1 MKKEENKENKEK
13 KKYFIIT
20 KNKEEYIS
28 LELKEFFEDPNKY
41 LQNNSKFIIGDN
53 YLNKFKIPKS
63 LLGKKQ
69 NNSHIKLSYSK
80 NNEFDFDKNTN
91 SNDIFDK
98 IDSKPSLIHIN
109 QNKFPNLKNQKR
121 CISAFNPK
129 RTINYDL
136 MNSKK
141 SRNFLHSPC
150 SIKSNKI
157 PSSPLKSIHYEYKTS
172 KEIIDIFNKFNNKK
186 KDKKNETINLY
197 SSKKN
202 DCKDYKYLIQEK
214 NLKSRGQEKKTF
226 NDFSKYLAQKCNKKE
241 ENLLLN
247 KIDNFN
253 LKKQF
258 LNYLYNKKL
267 LSEKLGKNYWICNL
281 RRSKYNYKI
290 NYVNTG
296 RSDKEPW
303 EQIID
308 AGDME
313 IEYTNNPSTPI
324 TITKGMGSNF
334 LKYIKKYPKFKS
346 FNKIKVEGKNLF
358 NQEYNNFMG
367 NIGKRN
373 ANKTIKF
380 KLYKDPQEN
389 KSKSIQELTY
399 KENYRPLS
407 RQKIIDIKKKL
418 I

>member
-1 MKKEENKENKEK
+1 MEKEENKENKEK

-20 KNKEEYIS
+20 KNKEECVS
-28 LELKEFFEDPNKY
+28 LEMKEFFEDPNKY
-41 LQNNSKFIIGDN
+41 LQKNSKFIIGDY
-53 YLNKFKIPKS
+53 YLNKLKIPKA
-63 LLGKKQ
+63 LLRKTQ
-69 NNSHIKLSYSK
+69 NNTHTKLSYSK

-98 IDSKPSLIHIN
+98 IDSKPSLFQLN
-109 QNKFPNLKNQKR
+109 KNKFPSIKNQKR
-121 CISAFNPK
+121 CISAFNGK

-136 MNSKK
+136 TNSKK
-141 SRNFLHSPC
+141 SRNFLHSPH
-150 SIKSNKI
+150 SVKSNNI
-157 PSSPLKSIHYEYKTS
+157 SSSPLKSIHYEFKTP
-172 KEIIDIFNKFNNKK
+172 KEIIDIFKKFNNKE
-186 KDKKNETINLY
+186 KDKKSETINLY

-202 DCKDYKYLIQEK
+202 DCKDYKYLMQEK
-214 NLKSRGQEKKTF
+214 SLKNKKEEKKTF
-226 NDFSKYLAQKCNKKE
+226 NDISKYLAQKCNRKE

-247 KIDNFN
+247 KIENFN

-258 LNYLYNKKL
+258 MNYLDNKKL
-267 LSEKLGKNYWICNL
+267 LAEKLGNNYWICNL

-290 NYVNTG
+290 NYINTG
-296 RSDKEPW
+296 RIDKEPW

-313 IEYTNNPSTPI
+313 IEYINNPSTPL
-324 TITKGMGSNF
+324 TINKGTEVNIF
-334 LKYIKKYPKFKS
+334 KYIKKYPKFKS
-346 FNKIKVEGKNLF
+346 FKKIKVEGKNLF
-358 NQEYNNFMG
+358 DQEFNNFLG

-373 ANKTIKF
+373 TNKTIKY

-389 KSKSIQELTY
+389 KSKSIQELIY

-407 RQKIIDIKKKL
+407 RQKRIDIKRKL